1 MKIANSVVFVTGA
14 NRGLGRELVH
24 ELLQRGATR
33 VYAAARD
40 TSSLKGVDSRV
51 IPVTLDLTNHDQII
65 KATQLAV
72 GTTLLINN
80 ASAAVFS
87 DVFSADRSKVA
98 LEMNTNYLGLFD
110 MINAFTPVIEKSGGG
125 AIVNILSLLALSST
139 PPMAG
144 YSASKAAAHSLTQ
157 AIRPALAKRGI
168 VVQGVYPG
176 GIDTDMLAGI
186 DFPKTAP
193 TIVAKKILDGVAADL
208 EDIFPDPTSE
218 QMSGMWARDPKAF
231 ELAFRGE

>member
-1 MKIANSVVFVTGA
+1 M
-14 NRGLGRELVH
+14 
-24 ELLQRGATR
+24 
-33 VYAAARD
+33 
-40 TSSLKGVDSRV
+40 
-51 IPVTLDLTNHDQII
+51 
-65 KATQLAV
+65 AV

-80 ASAAVFS
+80 ASAAIFA
-87 DVFSADRSKVA
+87 DAFSANRSKVA

-110 MINAFTPVIEKSGGG
+110 MINAFAPVIERSGGG

-157 AIRPALAKRGI
+157 AIRPGLAKRGI
-168 VVQGVYPG
+168 AVQGVYPG

-193 TIVAKKILDGVAADL
+193 AIVAKGILDGVSAGV

-218 QMSGMWARDPKAF
+218 QMSELWARDPKAF